1 MDRIEFINKITEDS
15 HIGPTN
21 TIIRFFDHIMG
32 IYNIINY
39 TIQSNIDIKDVSI
52 SNNLE
57 IFISIILDNT
67 DIQHI
72 YPILAEHYRTISM
85 YGKIINL
92 NYIKNNN
99 EILISSMQ

>member
-1 MDRIEFINKITEDS
+1 MDRIEFINKITENS

-39 TIQSNIDIKDVSI
+39 TIQSNINIKDVSI

-67 DIQHI
+67 DI
-72 YPILAEHYRTISM
+72 YPILVEHYRTISI

-92 NYIKNNN
+92 NYVKNNN

>member
-1 MDRIEFINKITEDS
+1 MDRIEFINKITENS

-39 TIQSNIDIKDVSI
+39 TIQSNINIKDVNI
-52 SNNLE
+52 EHLD
-57 IFISIILDNT
+57 IYISIILLNDN
-67 DIQHI
+67 IESI
-72 YPILAEHYRTISM
+72 YNILMEYYRSISI

-92 NYIKNNN
+92 DYSIQDTNQL
-99 EILISSMQ
+99 LIHII